1 MQILLTNDDG
11 IHAPGLAALRDA
23 LRRLGAVKVVAPA
36 LEQSGVGL
44 SITYLHPLMV
54 REELRDGEHFGWA
67 VGGSPADCVKLGMLE
82 FCRTRPDLVVSGINS
97 GSNVGINV
105 LYSGTV
111 AGAIEGAFFGVTS
124 VAVSLSVETPPDY
137 RRTARMA
144 ARLIEGILATQ
155 PRAGSLWNINF
166 PATQPDGPRG
176 IRTVIMGVRR
186 HTDVMEKRLDPRGRP
201 YYWSGLNPIENHHM
215 EPGTDVKELTD
226 GYVTIT
232 PLRFDLTDA
241 DELDR
246 VGGNA
251 LADSLDLD
259 VAGD

>member
-11 IHAPGLAALRDA
+11 IHAPGLAALRDELA
-23 LRRLGAVKVVAPA
+23 RLGTVQVVAPA

-54 REELRDGEHFGWA
+54 REELREGRHFGWA
-67 VGGSPADCVKLGMLE
+67 VAGSPADCVKLGVLE
-82 FCRTRPDLVVSGINS
+82 FCQPRPDLVVSGINS
-97 GSNVGINV
+97 GSNAGINV

-124 VAVSLSVETPPDY
+124 VAVSLSMDTPPDY
-137 RRTARMA
+137 RRAARMA
-144 ARLIEGILATQ
+144 VELIEQLLATQ
-155 PRAGSLWNINF
+155 PRRGSLWNINF
-166 PATQPDGPRG
+166 PATSPAGPRG
-176 IRTVIMGVRR
+176 VKTVVMGVRR
-186 HTDVMEKRLDPRGRP
+186 HTDVMERRLDPRGRP

-241 DELDR
+241 GEVER
-246 VGGNA
+246 IRETRWT
-251 LADSLDLD
+251 LAER
-259 VAGD
+259 G